1 MVAQTIQLPNIRK
14 LFKPDPGYIII
25 DCDFDQAD
33 ARVVAWDSNAT
44 KLKEIFNDPSKDLH
58 SENAITIFNKLDKRT
73 RSLAKRGVHATN
85 YYITERSLAGSLG
98 ITIGEARHFIATWFL
113 AHPEIQEWH
122 ERVERDVSS
131 TRTIHNAFGY
141 RKIFYDRPDRILPE
155 ALAWIPQSTV
165 AIAINKALLN
175 IFRNLPQ
182 VQLLSQV
189 HDSLVMQVPRRTFPG
204 ILKDIKKEMTIE
216 IPYEDPLFLP
226 VSAEVSTKSW
236 GHKQPCTWEGE
247 FENLTKKV
255 AAGF

>member
-25 DCDFDQAD
+25 DADFDQAD
-33 ARVVAWDSNAT
+33 ARVVAWDASAI

-58 SENAITIFNKLDKRT
+58 SENAITIFNRLDKRT

-85 YYITERSLAGSLG
+85 YYITARSLAGSLG
-98 ITIGEARHFIATWFL
+98 ISIREAEHFIATWFG
-113 AHPEIQEWH
+113 AHPEIPAWH
-122 ERVERDVSS
+122 DTVESAVSS

-204 ILKDIKKEMTIE
+204 ILEKIKQQMTIE
-216 IPYEDPLFLP
+216 IPYPDPLILP
-226 VSAEVSTKSW
+226 VSAEASTISW
-236 GHKQPCTWEGE
+236 GHKKPVSWEGE
-247 FENLTKKV
+247 FKDLTTKV
-255 AAGF
+255 QAGF